1 LKREVEMGSEVP
13 EMQEVQIVWEF
24 TVRADRIVE
33 FVSAYGNDGDWVRLF
48 RRAEGFHGAELL
60 CAVDDPCRFLTV
72 DRWENTGRYAQFHE
86 QFGAEYRALDAR
98 LVGITLSEKK
108 LGTFT
113 TA

>member
-1 LKREVEMGSEVP
+1 MES
-13 EMQEVQIVWEF
+13 QIQIVWEF

-33 FVSAYGNDGDWVRLF
+33 FVSAYGNDGDWARLF
-48 RRAEGFHGAELL
+48 ARAKGFHGAELL
-60 CAVDDPCRFLTV
+60 CAIDDPCRFMIV
-72 DRWENTGRYAQFHE
+72 DRWESTTCYSEFHE

-98 LVGITLSEKK
+98 LTGITLTEKR